1 MDAKR
6 IGLNA
11 LPDGALDDA
20 LGADAPL
27 VFSEIAS
34 GVCAL
39 WELNRGQIYMVT
51 RGEDDQCVI
60 VALAGCELH
69 EVAPAIIDAV
79 SASGFESLRFHTKRP
94 GLGRMLERYGF
105 SELER
110 VYSLDLTGGEHGRS
124 F

>member
-1 MDAKR
+1 MDARR
-6 IGLNA
+6 IELSV
-11 LPDGALDDA
+11 LPNGALDEA
-20 LGADAPL
+20 LGADASL
-27 VFSEIAS
+27 VFSEIKT

-39 WELNRGQIYMVT
+39 WELNHGQVYMVT
-51 RGEDDQCVI
+51 RGEDAQCVI

-69 EVAPAIIDAV
+69 EVAQNIIDAV
-79 SASGFESLRFHTKRP
+79 TASGFESLRFHTKRP

-110 VYSLDLTGGEHGRS
+110 VYSLDLTGGEHGRA